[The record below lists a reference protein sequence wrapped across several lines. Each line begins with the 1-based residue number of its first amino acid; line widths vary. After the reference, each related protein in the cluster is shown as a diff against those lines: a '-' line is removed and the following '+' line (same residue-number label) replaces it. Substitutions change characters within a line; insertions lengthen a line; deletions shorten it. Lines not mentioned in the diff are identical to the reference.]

1 MNELDLLELT
11 KKQTEGRKP
20 TEYYED
26 SSGNIVA
33 KQCTKCSEVKP
44 LSDFNKS
51 ASKFAGKR
59 SECRECSRSYA
70 RKHYAENRERRKEYR
85 RLYYEV
91 NERKDSEEWN

>member
-26 SSGNIVA
+26 SSGNITA
-33 KQCTKCSEVKP
+33 KKCSRCGEVKA

-51 ASKFAGKR
+51 ATKFAGRR
-59 SECRECSRSYA
+59 SECRECSKAYA
-70 RKHYAENRERRKEYR
+70 KKHYAENRERRKEYR

-91 NERKDSEEWN
+91 NEKKAEEWG